1 MSLENDETL
10 DLTPLTPLQPQPL
23 NGAEIHAQPHLT
35 PSNPPPKND
44 LTPDYGR
51 KLKNKKAK
59 EKAGG
64 SRATKVQT
72 VIPVR
77 TPDRQW
83 YFRAHPDPEM
93 SLPIDIVDI
102 KNVTDEGVWYLDP
115 DVAFPNELESFIIP
129 AQITRCITSDGA
141 EFFYLAKQSA
151 KSPKESTRRCI
162 REAKYKWIK
171 QNWNGTIKAY
181 EFQQASQLRR
191 EPKWSDTPLNE
202 LLDRALGDRFIT
214 RPDHE
219 VINRLLF
226 PDDEDGEQPRD
237 PESEE

>member
-1 MSLENDETL
+1 
-10 DLTPLTPLQPQPL
+10 
-23 NGAEIHAQPHLT
+23 
-35 PSNPPPKND
+35 
-44 LTPDYGR
+44 
-51 KLKNKKAK
+51 
-59 EKAGG
+59 
-64 SRATKVQT
+64 
-72 VIPVR
+72 
-77 TPDRQW
+77 
-83 YFRAHPDPEM
+83 M